1 MKKFLLGIL
10 SILLVFLSMTLV
22 FSYTIND
29 ICINTISSAVV
40 KNEMTSRVIDGIKN
54 NYPDVSNETLEDIE
68 TTISNSDEINKIT
81 EKYFNNIINY
91 VSNKEELKLP
101 STDKEIENI
110 INEINNTTDNNKI
123 NISDSGK
130 KKIIEY
136 MNNKSLSKV
145 YEKTAKNLKENLSD
159 DQVEV
164 ANFYNF
170 FKSENTK
177 IILVVAIII
186 DILLMMLILKSFY
199 KWMVLAG
206 SSLLVSGGMLLI
218 VVPLIANKIS
228 DVVTNELIGTSSS
241 LNLNSIN
248 DFGYIMLLVGF
259 ALMVLYFVI
268 NSFKKK
274 VKKS

>member
-10 SILLVFLSMTLV
+10 SILLVFLSMALV

-54 NYPDVSNETLEDIE
+54 NYPDVSNKTLEDIE

-110 INEINNTTDNNKI
+110 IDEINNTTDNNKI

-145 YEKTAKNLKENLSD
+145 YETTAKNLKENLSD

-177 IILVVAIII
+177 IILVLAIII
-186 DILLMMLILKSFY
+186 DILLMMILLKSFY
-199 KWMVLAG
+199 KWMVLTG

-218 VVPLIANKIS
+218 VVPLVANKIS
-228 DVVTNELIGTSSS
+228 GVITNELIGTSSS

>member
-10 SILLVFLSMTLV
+10 SILLVFLSMALV

-159 DQVEV
+159 DQAEV

>member
-10 SILLVFLSMTLV
+10 SILLVFLSMALV

-54 NYPDVSNETLEDIE
+54 NYPDVSNKTLEDIE

-101 STDKEIENI
+101 STDKEIEK
-110 INEINNTTDNNKI
+110 INNTTDNNKI

-145 YEKTAKNLKENLSD
+145 YETTAKNLKENLSD
-159 DQVEV
+159 DQAEV

-177 IILVVAIII
+177 IILVLAIII
-186 DILLMMLILKSFY
+186 DILLMMILLKSFY
-199 KWMVLAG
+199 KWMVLTG

-218 VVPLIANKIS
+218 VVPLVANKIS
-228 DVVTNELIGTSSS
+228 GVITNELIGTSSS

>member
-10 SILLVFLSMTLV
+10 SILLVFLSMALV

-54 NYPDVSNETLEDIE
+54 NYPDVSNKTLEDIE

-110 INEINNTTDNNKI
+110 IDEINNTTDNNKI

-145 YEKTAKNLKENLSD
+145 YETTAKNLKENLSD
-159 DQVEV
+159 DKAEV

-177 IILVVAIII
+177 IILVLAIII
-186 DILLMMLILKSFY
+186 DILLMMILLKSFY
-199 KWMVLAG
+199 KWMVLTG

-218 VVPLIANKIS
+218 VVPLVANKIS
-228 DVVTNELIGTSSS
+228 GVITNELIGTSSS